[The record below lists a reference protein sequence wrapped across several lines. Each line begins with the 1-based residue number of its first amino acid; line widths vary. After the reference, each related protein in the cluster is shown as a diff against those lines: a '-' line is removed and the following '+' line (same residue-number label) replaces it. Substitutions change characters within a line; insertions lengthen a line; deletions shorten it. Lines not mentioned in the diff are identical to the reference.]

1 MFYILFIFQKAST
14 ISMNHCAA
22 VVVAFWSMCKKK
34 GREKQKFRKG
44 DREMERFRE
53 REVKSNNIIMVS
65 IATTIMQ

>member
-1 MFYILFIFQKAST
+1 
-14 ISMNHCAA
+14 MNHCAA

-53 REVKSNNIIMVS
+53 REVKANNIIMVS
-65 IATTIMQ
+65 TATTIMQ